1 MKPLLFTFLT
11 CFITFRAF
19 SEDKKDSIQTQK
31 SPIQLSGNVQL
42 TNNGISPVP
51 AFALGKP
58 ALMTGFSIR
67 KGNFSFSPALNYG
80 IDGKPWVSNSW
91 LRVQFPRKKFTFRTG
106 INWSLFFKRT
116 NITENLQTFEVQ
128 RVNKYLEFEAATT
141 YKISENTSI
150 QALCWYTKGIDI
162 DAVTYG
168 YFYSLSANISKIRLS
183 NSVKLALKP
192 NLFYID
198 NSIPFKGLFAL
209 GIAVWSY
216 KNLPVSIS
224 MQAVKPLI
232 VTPKSDFNWNIGLN
246 FDF

>member
-11 CFITFRAF
+11 CFITFKAF

-141 YKISENTSI
+141 YKISENSSI

-162 DAVTYG
+162 DAVKYG

-198 NSIPFKGLFAL
+198 NSIPFKGLFAS